1 MHRSSTSLITQYIQL
16 CGIFLGNN
24 LLGAHKDN
32 KDGYFENRAIVEL
45 HQQLILKKRF
55 NLFNSQIQATYSQE
69 SKSAILSE
77 IESLKLGGH
86 TYGFKDPRNCLF
98 LKPLTNILPTAK
110 HILIYRSF
118 EEVIDSLIRRGTDKE
133 IRRKPWLAAKAWLT
147 YNSSLI
153 EQMKTNKGSCIL
165 FNDTQFINNSIGCVS
180 LINSSFNIELRLIS
194 IQRIYKPNLT
204 KRDNKFN
211 WKTKLISYLYKRK
224 LTAITKQLESF
235 SSKVAS

>member
-1 MHRSSTSLITQYIQL
+1 MQL
-16 CGIFLGNN
+16 CGVTLGND
-24 LLGAHKDN
+24 LLGAHVDN

-55 NLFNSQIQATYSQE
+55 NLFNSQIQVTYSPE
-69 SKSAILSE
+69 SKSTIINE
-77 IESLKLGGH
+77 IESLKLGGDI
-86 TYGFKDPRNCLF
+86 YGFKDPRNCLF

-133 IRRKPWLAAKAWLT
+133 IRRKPWLAAKAWIT

-153 EQMKTNKGSCIL
+153 EQMKTNKESCIL
-165 FNDTQFINNSIGCVS
+165 FNDAHIINNSIGCVS
-180 LINSSFNIELRLIS
+180 LINSKFKIELRSIS
-194 IQRIYKPNLT
+194 IQQIYKPNLT

-211 WKTKLISYLYKRK
+211 WKTKLISFIYKRK
-224 LTAITKQLESF
+224 LTVITKQLESF
-235 SSKVAS
+235 SSKVAP